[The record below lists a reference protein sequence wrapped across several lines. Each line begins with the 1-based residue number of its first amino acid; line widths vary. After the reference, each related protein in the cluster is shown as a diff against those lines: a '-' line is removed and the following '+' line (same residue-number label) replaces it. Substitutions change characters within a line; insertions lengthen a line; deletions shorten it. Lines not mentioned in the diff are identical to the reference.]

1 MTLVSKYCR
10 TGKPSPFQ
18 NRASSWAAAF
28 TKTEVDELP
37 LILAMLMPVAPDRFE
52 MGMERAGPTLVVG
65 STSQVRVRPVRVFTK
80 ICMAD
85 FRSTRHKR
93 QLEPTTL
100 PVAATLHHDYYTDYT
115 QKGSYNHDYHSI
127 AHGGS
132 YKITTVRRTSFYH
145 FYLFG

>member
-80 ICMAD
+80 ICMVKSTTAARHLSPKISAV
-85 FRSTRHKR
+85 RSPCSKSPCDILSLNQGLLQSSKVKNPR
-93 QLEPTTL
+93 
-100 PVAATLHHDYYTDYT
+100 
-115 QKGSYNHDYHSI
+115 NH
-127 AHGGS
+127 
-132 YKITTVRRTSFYH
+132 TN
-145 FYLFG
+145 

>member
-1 MTLVSKYCR
+1 MHAISHIIYICVC
-10 TGKPSPFQ
+10 
-18 NRASSWAAAF
+18 
-28 TKTEVDELP
+28 VCC
-37 LILAMLMPVAPDRFE
+37 
-52 MGMERAGPTLVVG
+52 
-65 STSQVRVRPVRVFTK
+65 VRPLCAYLQAIPPLVYSLPRQGSKVMVLPVKVFTK

-85 FRSTRHKR
+85 FRSARHKR
-93 QLEPTTL
+93 QLEPTTF